1 MAYFRVG
8 FQGKGIRLPFDDE
21 DPAIGFF
28 TTRVV
33 NANSPDDAA
42 DVARKVVLA
51 EWRDGGAYAAV
62 NTGEIPD
69 SLSNL
74 SWGWG
79 WFGAS
84 SGENQPDTRSIA
96 MRTSRL
102 HADL

>member
-42 DVARKVVLA
+42 DVARSYLPNGAMA
-51 EWRDGGAYAAV
+51 EHMRPSIPAKS
-62 NTGEIPD
+62 PD